1 MANAL
6 HKIEHALHLDDRTRD
21 PERVTMQTHV
31 AEHAHEREEQRA
43 DALMLER
50 QAEQRAH
57 PESSGPPDTVPIPPA
72 SLDLSTFP
80 HRASLDEAAHGDHAK
95 QHHSVEKG
103 RTTPDMEGVTHIREA
118 ELVQRSHRTE
128 DTGLRPSDPNDVHSM
143 DGKPMPLGASAGDD
157 GML

>member
-1 MANAL
+1 MP
-6 HKIEHALHLDDRTRD
+6 LDHSVPLTAWSLSL
-21 PERVTMQTHV
+21 PSPAVV
-31 AEHAHEREEQRA
+31 
-43 DALMLER
+43 ER

-72 SLDLSTFP
+72 SLNLSTFP

-118 ELVQRSHRTE
+118 ELVQRSQ
-128 DTGLRPSDPNDVHSM
+128 
-143 DGKPMPLGASAGDD
+143 
-157 GML
+157 